1 MNDYYVFIKCKN
13 AFFPDAENGKKSAG
27 TGKFVTMNIFFSN
40 IFHVTIS
47 SNMHGAK
54 NFRLQSAL
62 RH

>member
-1 MNDYYVFIKCKN
+1 MDNYYVFIKYKN
-13 AFFPDAENGKKSAG
+13 AFFLAAESGKKSAG
-27 TGKFVTMNIFFSN
+27 TRKFVTINIFFSN